1 MPKVSNIVLM
11 PFLWENG
18 SLKGAAAD
26 LMMVKLRAGWIIM
39 YAGCPMT
46 WSLKLQTLTTLS
58 TTEAEYMALSMV
70 LQEQIPL
77 LHLLKEV
84 VAQEV
89 NTTSQPATIHCKAF
103 EDNNGALETAKQP
116 KFRPRTKHLNNT

>member
-1 MPKVSNIVLM
+1 
-11 PFLWENG
+11 
-18 SLKGAAAD
+18 
-26 LMMVKLRAGWIIM
+26 M

-89 NTTSQPATIHCKAF
+89 DMTSQPSTIHCKSCQKSDQ
-103 EDNNGALETAKQP
+103 EQNI
-116 KFRPRTKHLNNT
+116 